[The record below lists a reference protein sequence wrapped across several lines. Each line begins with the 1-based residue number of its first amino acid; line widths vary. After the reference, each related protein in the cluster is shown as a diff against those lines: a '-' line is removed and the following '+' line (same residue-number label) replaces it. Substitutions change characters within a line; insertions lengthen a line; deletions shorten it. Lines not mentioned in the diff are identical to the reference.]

1 MGNNSLDPF
10 VSFSINCLKE
20 NVQNLNY
27 CSFWEETFSF
37 ICFCQLTVNEKVF
50 VASGKCYQRA
60 AMIEESVVYL

>member
-10 VSFSINCLKE
+10 VSFSINGLKE

-37 ICFCQLTVNEKVF
+37 CQLTVNEKVF
-50 VASGKCYQRA
+50 VASGKCNQRA